1 MSQELEAFKA
11 SGFYV
16 AEGLLAEKSITQ
28 LLISMKKTVVD
39 QLRCLSAPTEHA
51 DVFSALKALHAA
63 DIDRYKKIVGAFWR
77 KEDAFNLAHSERITS
92 FLKEKFGWGD
102 LFLPGGQVI
111 LIMAHELKIPNGYF
125 GLVTHQDFPS
135 VQGSLDGVVVWFP
148 LGDVDRDNFPLEI
161 IPGSHKSGLLPMIS
175 HGTSTSEVKPE
186 CYDSADFIPVEV
198 KAGDVVFMSV
208 FTIHRS
214 SLQGKLGNCRLAV
227 STRFDNGDEPTFVD
241 RGYPT
246 AYVRSVARDQYYP
259 GFPSQQQVDA
269 VFKTASIC
277 EVNR

>member
-1 MSQELEAFKA
+1 
-11 SGFYV
+11 
-16 AEGLLAEKSITQ
+16 
-28 LLISMKKTVVD
+28 
-39 QLRCLSAPTEHA
+39 
-51 DVFSALKALHAA
+51 
-63 DIDRYKKIVGAFWR
+63 
-77 KEDAFNLAHSERITS
+77 
-92 FLKEKFGWGD
+92 
-102 LFLPGGQVI
+102 
-111 LIMAHELKIPNGYF
+111 
-125 GLVTHQDFPS
+125 
-135 VQGSLDGVVVWFP
+135 
-148 LGDVDRDNFPLEI
+148 
-161 IPGSHKSGLLPMIS
+161 
-175 HGTSTSEVKPE
+175 
-186 CYDSADFIPVEV
+186 
-198 KAGDVVFMSV
+198 MSV